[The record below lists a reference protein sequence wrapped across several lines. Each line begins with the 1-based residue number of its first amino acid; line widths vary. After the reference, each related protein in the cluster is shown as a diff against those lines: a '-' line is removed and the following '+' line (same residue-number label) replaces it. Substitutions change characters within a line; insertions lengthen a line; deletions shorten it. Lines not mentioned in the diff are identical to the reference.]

1 MNNTLIRKLEKYT
14 EQARH
19 DALFNFDGSPATVA
33 QRTHGKLVQARAE
46 QAIAMLVNGA
56 SDTEAWQYFLGCRD

>member
-1 MNNTLIRKLEKYT
+1 MNNTLIRKLQKYAD
-14 EQARH
+14 QARY
-19 DALFNFDGSPATVA
+19 DALFDYNGGPATVA

-46 QAIAMLVNGA
+46 QAIGMLANGA